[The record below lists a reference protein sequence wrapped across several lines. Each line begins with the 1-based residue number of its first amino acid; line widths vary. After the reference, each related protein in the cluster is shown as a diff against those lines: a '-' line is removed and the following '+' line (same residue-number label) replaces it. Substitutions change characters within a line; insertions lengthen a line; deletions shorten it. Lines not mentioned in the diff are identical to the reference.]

1 MDNVTNFPA
10 RAIAPDHPL
19 VNLTREASSL
29 ATEGVS
35 AAAAAITLR
44 KPELFAKVRAC
55 ETKLDA
61 IDREF
66 DDEVVYAVTGTTVA
80 QGRELLCAFKFIID
94 LERIGDLVSSFSS
107 RAEAVIANVEAPDT
121 ERFIQM
127 LTVLERMLQ
136 LSWEAFEKRELE
148 LAIKVLRADAEI
160 DRLRNLIFMRHV
172 GEQRDHELHESV
184 QVLFMA
190 HALER
195 AGDHAKNLAEE
206 VCHFVSGRTVR
217 HVLKS
222 QDKPYEQLFL
232 DWLRERR
239 SGSL

>member
-1 MDNVTNFPA
+1 MDNVSTFPVPTA
-10 RAIAPDHPL
+10 SPDHPL
-19 VNLTREASSL
+19 VALTREASSL
-29 ATEGVS
+29 AIEAVS
-35 AAAAAITLR
+35 AGAAAITLR

-55 ETKLDA
+55 ENKLDT
-61 IDREF
+61 IDRDF
-66 DDEVVYAVTGTTVA
+66 DDEIVYPVTGTTVA
-80 QGRELLCAFKFIID
+80 QGRELLAAFKFIID

-107 RAEAVIANVEAPDT
+107 RAEAVIANVETQDI

-127 LTVLERMLQ
+127 LTMLEQMLR
-136 LSWEAFEKRELE
+136 LAWDAFEKRELE

-160 DRLRNLIFMRHV
+160 DRLRNLVFLRHV

-217 HVLKS
+217 HVLRA

>member
-1 MDNVTNFPA
+1 MENVTNFPA
-10 RAIAPDHPL
+10 PAVPADHPL
-19 VNLTREASSL
+19 VEMTRAASTLAVEA
-29 ATEGVS
+29 VS

-44 KPELFAKVRAC
+44 KPELFAKVRVC
-55 ETKLDA
+55 ETQLDA

-66 DDEVVYAVTGTTVA
+66 DDEIVYAVTGTTVA
-80 QGRELLCAFKFIID
+80 QGRELLCCFKFIID

-107 RAEAVIANVEAPDT
+107 RAEAVIANVEGQDV
-121 ERFIQM
+121 ERLIQM
-127 LTVLERMLQ
+127 LTVLEQMLR

-148 LAIKVLRADAEI
+148 LAIKVLRADGEI
-160 DRLRNLIFMRHV
+160 DRMRNLVFLRHV
-172 GEQRDHELHESV
+172 GEQRDQDLHESV

-190 HALER
+190 HAIER

>member
-1 MDNVTNFPA
+1 M
-10 RAIAPDHPL
+10 
-19 VNLTREASSL
+19 TREACAL
-29 ATEGVS
+29 ATEAVS

-55 ETKLDA
+55 EAKLDA

-66 DDEVVYAVTGTTVA
+66 DDEIVYAVTGTTVA
-80 QGRELLCAFKFIID
+80 EGRELLCAFKFIID
-94 LERIGDLVSSFSS
+94 LERIGDLVSSFGS
-107 RAEAVIANVEAPDT
+107 RAEAVIANVEAQDT
-121 ERFIQM
+121 DRLIHM
-127 LTVLERMLQ
+127 LTVLEQMLR
-136 LSWEAFEKRELE
+136 LSWDAFEKRELE
-148 LAIKVLRADAEI
+148 LAIKVLRADGEI
-160 DRLRNLIFMRHV
+160 DRLRNLVFLRHV
-172 GEQRDHELHESV
+172 GEQRDQELHESV

-190 HALER
+190 HAIER

-222 QDKPYEQLFL
+222 QDKPFEQLFL

>member
-1 MDNVTNFPA
+1 VDNVTDFPA
-10 RAIAPDHPL
+10 PAIPPDHPL
-19 VNLTREASSL
+19 VNMTREACAL
-29 ATEGVS
+29 ATEAVS

-55 ETKLDA
+55 EAKLDA

-66 DDEVVYAVTGTTVA
+66 DDEIVYAVTGTTVA
-80 QGRELLCAFKFIID
+80 EGRELLCAFKFIID
-94 LERIGDLVSSFSS
+94 LERIGDLVSSFGS
-107 RAEAVIANVEAPDT
+107 RAEAVIANVEAQDT
-121 ERFIQM
+121 DRLIHM
-127 LTVLERMLQ
+127 LTVLEQMLR
-136 LSWEAFEKRELE
+136 LSWDAFEKRELE
-148 LAIKVLRADAEI
+148 LAIKVLRADGEI
-160 DRLRNLIFMRHV
+160 DRLRNLVFLRHV
-172 GEQRDHELHESV
+172 GEQRDQELHESV

-190 HALER
+190 HAIER

-222 QDKPYEQLFL
+222 QDKPFEQLFL

>member
-1 MDNVTNFPA
+1 VDNVTDFPA
-10 RAIAPDHPL
+10 PAIPPDHPL
-19 VNLTREASSL
+19 VNMTREACAL
-29 ATEGVS
+29 ATEAVS

-55 ETKLDA
+55 EAKLDA

-66 DDEVVYAVTGTTVA
+66 DDEIVYAVTGTTVA
-80 QGRELLCAFKFIID
+80 EGRELLCAFKFIID
-94 LERIGDLVSSFSS
+94 LERIGDLVSSFGS
-107 RAEAVIANVEAPDT
+107 RAEAVIANVEAQDT
-121 ERFIQM
+121 DRLIHM
-127 LTVLERMLQ
+127 LTVLEQMLR
-136 LSWEAFEKRELE
+136 LSWDAFEKRELE
-148 LAIKVLRADAEI
+148 LAIKVLRADGEI
-160 DRLRNLIFMRHV
+160 DRLRNLVFLRHV
-172 GEQRDHELHESV
+172 GEQRDQELHESV

-190 HALER
+190 HAIER

-232 DWLRERR
+232 DWLRGRR